1 MDIETSTPEES
12 PDITPLSYSIRDLA
26 EEFQLTTRS
35 IRFYEDNALLS
46 PERKGQNRIYSAR
59 DRVRLNLIV
68 RGKRLGFS
76 LREIKDML
84 DLYEAPE
91 GEVGQLQHFIEKMRA
106 RREALLH
113 QRYDINRVIEEL
125 ESLESRCTQI
135 LADRDRE

>member
-1 MDIETSTPEES
+1 MEIETSTPEGS
-12 PDITPLSYSIRDLA
+12 PDITSLSYSIRDLA

-46 PERKGQNRIYSAR
+46 PERKGQNRIYSPR

-76 LREIKDML
+76 LREIKEML
-84 DLYEAPE
+84 DLYQAPE
-91 GEVGQLQHFIEKMRA
+91 GEVGQLQYFIEKMRA
-106 RREALLH
+106 RRDALLH

-135 LADRDRE
+135 LADRDRN